1 VGVVKAFKLKESL
14 LMSLRSI
21 AANKVRS
28 FLTALGVMIGVGA
41 VIALVAL
48 GNGAQKSVEE
58 SLQSLG
64 SNLLIVY
71 SGQPRGQSLVRRNT
85 TSIVPALTAEDLAWI
100 RSLPPGVVLLASP
113 ESSATGQIKFES
125 VNMSATVVGTDTTY
139 PDIRNFRPVYGEFFS
154 AEQVDARK
162 AVAVIG
168 AQVYRT
174 LFPDG
179 RDPVGQKIRINGIGF
194 QVIGIMQEKGDSTS
208 DSSILIPISTYQ
220 RYISGESKYAM
231 INIQAADTEIMRDLQ
246 FLIEDQLL
254 AFHRLPN
261 MDSADFYIA
270 NQLDLLATVEG
281 VAGTFTLLLGSIA
294 AISLV
299 VGGIGIMNIM
309 LVSVTERT
317 REIGVRMALG
327 AKARDILGQFLTEA
341 VILSVGGGLIGI
353 GLGLAASWA
362 ATRFGGMASVVSL
375 DSIFVAFGFA
385 LLTGLFFGGYPAY
398 RASRLNPI
406 EALRYE

>member
-1 VGVVKAFKLKESL
+1 MMIFKLRESM

-21 AANKVRS
+21 ASSKVRS
-28 FLTALGVMIGVGA
+28 LLTALGVMIGVGA

-48 GNGAQKSVEE
+48 GNGAQQSVES

-71 SGQPRGQSLVRRNT
+71 SGQPRGSSLVRRNT
-85 TSIVPALTAEDLAWI
+85 TSIVPTLTADDLAWI
-100 RSLPPGVVLLASP
+100 RSLPSNVVVMASP
-113 ESSATGQIKFES
+113 ESSTSAQIKFEN

-139 PDIRNFRPVYGEFFS
+139 PNIRNFHPVYGEFFS
-154 AEQVDARK
+154 VEQVDARK
-162 AVAVIG
+162 TVAVIG

-208 DSSILIPISTYQ
+208 DSSIMIPISTFQ
-220 RYISGESKYAM
+220 RYVSGQSKYAM
-231 INIQAADTEIMRDLQ
+231 INIQAGDTDMMRDLQ
-246 FLIEDQLL
+246 FLIEEQIL
-254 AFHRLPN
+254 ALHRLPN
-261 MDSADFYIA
+261 MDAADFYVA

-327 AKARDILGQFLTEA
+327 AKARDILAQFLTEA

-353 GLGLAASWA
+353 GLGLTASWA
-362 ATRFGGMASVVSL
+362 AIRFGGMASVVSV
-375 DSIFVAFGFA
+375 DSILLAFGFA

-406 EALRYE
+406 EALSHE